1 MPLSH
6 SLAAL
11 VVTAIWGLSFVVIKL
26 GVGTTPP
33 LLLAALRFLFAALPA
48 VFFVPRPRTD
58 WRNVVAYGFFLGV
71 AQFGLLFAAL
81 AIGMPASLAS
91 VVMQAQVFFTIL
103 FAALVMGERPGPHQV
118 IGGVVA
124 SLGLVLIAWPRMT
137 GGGAVPFLMT
147 VIAAASWGVAN
158 IVSKRA
164 SRVDMP
170 AHRAEKGTRFSPT
183 RPSGSA
189 PNEAPARKKSTR
201 WIPKVPSTFGS
212 GALGL
217 IVWSSLV
224 APLPLFG
231 LSLWLDGPDRVL
243 AALAQIDGGTL
254 AAVAYLAYPTTIFA
268 FGIWAYLLSR
278 HPAATVTPFA
288 LFVPV
293 AGILGSALILGEAM
307 HPIEAVGGAV
317 IVMGLA
323 VNVFGARLLRRLRLE

>member
-11 VVTAIWGLSFVVIKL
+11 LVTAIWGLSFVVIKL
-26 GVGTTPP
+26 GVGTMPP

-48 VFFVPRPRTD
+48 VIFIARPKTD
-58 WRNVVAYGFFLGV
+58 WRHVVAYGFFLGV

-81 AIGMPASLAS
+81 GLGMPASLAS

-103 FAALVMGERPGPHQV
+103 FAAVVLGERPGPHQV
-118 IGGVVA
+118 IGGLVA
-124 SLGLVLIAWPRMT
+124 SFGLVLIAWPRMT

-147 VIAAASWGVAN
+147 VVAAASWGVAN
-158 IVSKRA
+158 IVSKKA
-164 SRVDMP
+164 GRVDM
-170 AHRAEKGTRFSPT
+170 
-183 RPSGSA
+183 
-189 PNEAPARKKSTR
+189 
-201 WIPKVPSTFGS
+201 
-212 GALGL
+212 LGF

-224 APLPLFG
+224 APLPLLG
-231 LSLWLDGPDRVL
+231 LSLWLDGPTAVWT
-243 AALAQIDGGTL
+243 ALTQIDGGTL
-254 AAVAYLAYPTTIFA
+254 LAVAYLAYPTTIFA

-317 IVMGLA
+317 IVLGLA
-323 VNVFGARLLRRLRLE
+323 FNIFGPRLMRRMV

>member
-1 MPLSH
+1 MLQMPLSH
-6 SLAAL
+6 SLVAL
-11 VVTAIWGLSFVVIKL
+11 LVTAIWGLSFVVIKL

-48 VFFVPRPRTD
+48 VFFVPRPKTD
-58 WRNVVAYGFFLGV
+58 WRNVAAYGFFLGV

-103 FAALVMGERPGPHQV
+103 FAALLMGERPGPHQV
-118 IGGVVA
+118 IGGFVA

-137 GGGAVPFLMT
+137 GGGAIPFLMT
-147 VIAAASWGVAN
+147 VLAAASWGVAN

-164 SRVDMP
+164 GRVDM
-170 AHRAEKGTRFSPT
+170 
-183 RPSGSA
+183 
-189 PNEAPARKKSTR
+189 
-201 WIPKVPSTFGS
+201 
-212 GALGL
+212 LGF

-231 LSLWLDGPDRVL
+231 LSLWLDGPDRVF
-243 AALAQIDGGTL
+243 AALAQIDGATL
-254 AAVAYLAYPTTIFA
+254 AAVAYLAYPTTVFA
-268 FGIWAYLLSR
+268 FGVWAYLLSR

-317 IVMGLA
+317 IVLGLT
-323 VNVFGARLLRRLRLE
+323 VNVFGARLLRRLRPQ

>member
-1 MPLSH
+1 MLQQMPLSH
-6 SLAAL
+6 SLVAL
-11 VVTAIWGLSFVVIKL
+11 LVTAIWGLSFVVIKL

-48 VFFVPRPRTD
+48 VFFVARPKTD
-58 WRNVVAYGFFLGV
+58 WKNVVGYGFFLGV

-81 AIGMPASLAS
+81 SLGMPASLAS

-103 FAALVMGERPGPHQV
+103 FAAVLMGERPGPHQV
-118 IGGVVA
+118 MGGLVA
-124 SLGLVLIAWPRMT
+124 AFGLVLIAWPRMT
-137 GGGAVPFLMT
+137 GGGAIPFLMT
-147 VIAAASWGVAN
+147 VVAAASWGVAN

-164 SRVDMP
+164 GRVDM
-170 AHRAEKGTRFSPT
+170 
-183 RPSGSA
+183 
-189 PNEAPARKKSTR
+189 
-201 WIPKVPSTFGS
+201 
-212 GALGL
+212 LGF

-224 APLPLFG
+224 APLPLLG
-231 LSLWLDGPDRVL
+231 LSLWLDGP
-243 AALAQIDGGTL
+243 AAVWTALTQIDGSTL

-317 IVMGLA
+317 IVLGLA
-323 VNVFGARLLRRLRLE
+323 FNVFGQRLLRRIL

>member
-1 MPLSH
+1 MLQMPLSH
-6 SLAAL
+6 SLVAL
-11 VVTAIWGLSFVVIKL
+11 LVTAIWGLSFVVIKL

-48 VFFVPRPRTD
+48 VFFVPRPKTD
-58 WRNVVAYGFFLGV
+58 WRNVAAYGFFLGV

-81 AIGMPASLAS
+81 AVGMPASLAS

-103 FAALVMGERPGPHQV
+103 FAALLMGERPGPHQV
-118 IGGVVA
+118 IGGFVA
-124 SLGLVLIAWPRMT
+124 ALGLVLIAWPRMT

-147 VIAAASWGVAN
+147 VLAAASWGVAN

-164 SRVDMP
+164 GRVDM
-170 AHRAEKGTRFSPT
+170 
-183 RPSGSA
+183 
-189 PNEAPARKKSTR
+189 
-201 WIPKVPSTFGS
+201 
-212 GALGL
+212 LGF

-231 LSLWLDGPDRVL
+231 LSLWLDGPDRVF
-243 AALAQIDGGTL
+243 AALAQIDGATL
-254 AAVAYLAYPTTIFA
+254 AAVAYLAYPTTVFA
-268 FGIWAYLLSR
+268 FGVWAYLLSR

-317 IVMGLA
+317 IVLGLA
-323 VNVFGARLLRRLRLE
+323 MNVFGARLLRRLSPP

>member
-6 SLAAL
+6 SLFAL
-11 VVTAIWGLSFVVIKL
+11 LVTVIWGLSFVVIKL

-33 LLLAALRFLFAALPA
+33 LLLAALRFLFAAIPA
-48 VFFVPRPRTD
+48 VFFVPRPKTS
-58 WRNVVAYGFFLGV
+58 WTIIVAYGFFLGV
-71 AQFGLLFAAL
+71 AQFGLLFAAI
-81 AIGMPASLAS
+81 AFGMPASLAS

-103 FAALVMGERPGPHQV
+103 FAALLMNERPGPHQ
-118 IGGVVA
+118 IAGGLVA
-124 SLGLVLIAWPRMT
+124 GLGLVLIAWPRMT
-137 GGGAVPFLMT
+137 GGGAGPFVMT
-147 VIAAASWGVAN
+147 VIAAAAWGVAN

-164 SRVDMP
+164 GRVDM
-170 AHRAEKGTRFSPT
+170 
-183 RPSGSA
+183 
-189 PNEAPARKKSTR
+189 
-201 WIPKVPSTFGS
+201 
-212 GALGL
+212 LGF

-231 LSLWLDGPDRVL
+231 LSLWLDGPEAVI
-243 AALAQIDGGTL
+243 AALTRMDGGTL

-293 AGILGSALILGEAM
+293 AGILGSVLILGEAV

-317 IVMGLA
+317 IVLGLA
-323 VNVFGARLLRRLRLE
+323 FNVFGPRLKKAVRKVL

>member
-11 VVTAIWGLSFVVIKL
+11 LVTAIWGMSFVVIKL

-33 LLLAALRFLFAALPA
+33 LLLAALRFFFAAIPA
-48 VFFVPRPRTD
+48 IFFIARPKTD
-58 WRNVVAYGFFLGV
+58 WKNVVGYGFFLGV

-103 FAALVMGERPGPHQV
+103 FAAALMAERPGPHQV
-118 IGGVVA
+118 VG
-124 SLGLVLIAWPRMT
+124 GLVAGFGLILIAWPRLT

-147 VIAAASWGVAN
+147 VLAAASWGVAN
-158 IVSKRA
+158 IISKRA
-164 SRVDMP
+164 GRVDMLS
-170 AHRAEKGTRFSPT
+170 F
-183 RPSGSA
+183 
-189 PNEAPARKKSTR
+189 
-201 WIPKVPSTFGS
+201 
-212 GALGL
+212 

-224 APLPLFG
+224 APLPLLG
-231 LSLWLDGPDRVL
+231 LSLWLDGSERVL
-243 AALAQIDGGTL
+243 SALAHMDGGTL

-317 IVMGLA
+317 IVLGLA
-323 VNVFGARLLRRLRLE
+323 FNVFGPRMMRRRIV

>member
-1 MPLSH
+1 MPLTH

-11 VVTAIWGLSFVVIKL
+11 FVTALWGLSFVVIKL

-118 IGGVVA
+118 IGGLVA
-124 SLGLVLIAWPRMT
+124 SLGLALIAVPRMT
-137 GGGAVPFLMT
+137 GGSAVPFLMT
-147 VIAAASWGVAN
+147 VLAAASWGVAN

-164 SRVDMP
+164 GRVDM
-170 AHRAEKGTRFSPT
+170 
-183 RPSGSA
+183 
-189 PNEAPARKKSTR
+189 
-201 WIPKVPSTFGS
+201 
-212 GALGL
+212 LGF

-224 APLPLFG
+224 APLPLVG
-231 LSLWLDGPDRVL
+231 LSLWLDGPGRVL
-243 AALAQIDGGTL
+243 AALARIDGGTL
-254 AAVAYLAYPTTIFA
+254 AAVMYLAYPTTILA
-268 FGIWAYLLSR
+268 FGVWAYLLSR

-307 HPIEAVGGAV
+307 HPIEAFGGAV
-317 IVMGLA
+317 IVLGLA
-323 VNVFGARLLRRLRLE
+323 VNVFGARLLRRLHPH